1 MRRLH
6 TTAHGVRGDR
16 MAVLLINDLQISLSP
31 ASWVAMRFIIIIT
44 LDNVTLRSPRWQ
56 LKSICI
62 LCFPISMRQFHLNV
76 SSESRNYRYIVWWRM
91 KISLRSE
98 FRRRKEKNKFW
109 VAYLIRPH
117 FLIPI
122 PFGVRWVFNNHKMHF
137 DAAIIR
143 MSKWPGVIPKLC
155 INKMEMQLK
164 ASICVWALLHSSLT
178 QTHFLTTVSSLRDQC
193 HRRPTEMNAS
203 ALRRRGAWTQLCL
216 VFLFAFATSQSLL
229 ARA

>member
-1 MRRLH
+1 MHNTFALVSRHERAHEICLINELRRWMRRLH
-6 TTAHGVRGDR
+6 TTTPGVRGDR

-117 FLIPI
+117 SDPI
-122 PFGVRWVFNNHKMHF
+122 WRSLSFQQSQNALWRCHHPNVQMARSH
-137 DAAIIR
+137 
-143 MSKWPGVIPKLC
+143 SKT
-155 INKMEMQLK
+155 MYQ
-164 ASICVWALLHSSLT
+164 
-178 QTHFLTTVSSLRDQC
+178 
-193 HRRPTEMNAS
+193 
-203 ALRRRGAWTQLCL
+203 
-216 VFLFAFATSQSLL
+216 
-229 ARA
+229 